1 MMMTFIGDF
10 LVAVR
15 EIFRGANFDGMAPPN
30 ASYIA
35 VAVSGY
41 QIQSQLLH
49 IPDRFGI
56 FSPGPPGLQEVE
68 GGLFTLTMIPF
79 GFAAALGA
87 LTVWMAKK
95 VGKSTPGKLF
105 VVFLMTSVLPVVL
118 VWVCCWCNPRRAEWK
133 DGKLHKECFFLDSTD
148 TKSSPYK
155 PQANWSRRG
164 LPVWGE

>member
-10 LVAVR
+10 LLAVR
-15 EIFRGANFDGMAPPN
+15 EIFRGANFDGMALPN

-56 FSPGPPGLQEVE
+56 FSPGPPGLQEVG

-79 GFAAALGA
+79 GFAAILGA
-87 LTVWMAKK
+87 LTVWMAKNM
-95 VGKSTPGKLF
+95 GKSTPGKLIIAF
-105 VVFLMTSVLPVVL
+105 LIITVVPFVL
-118 VWVCCWCNPRRAEWK
+118 VWVFCWCNPRRAEWK
-133 DGKLHKECFFLDSTD
+133 DGKLHRNDFLDSTD
-148 TKSSPYK
+148 TKSSIDYK
-155 PQANWSRRG
+155 RSSNKMPTD
-164 LPVWGE
+164 